1 MMLVSCSHD
10 IILLLFRDTP
20 LHGFKTCFMVHF
32 LPLFKKETLK
42 SPICTHSKGVKNKGA
57 RKKMVDI
64 ILVLAIVVPILF
76 VIYVAISSLRI
87 VRPTEKGLVERFGK
101 YHRFVQGGI
110 TFLVPFADRIIKVN
124 VTERMTPVQ
133 RQDVI
138 TKDKV
143 FMGVDAVV
151 FYRIK
156 QDELSV
162 KASQYAVASFAAQ
175 IDTLARTVLRDIIG
189 GMDMSVANTSR
200 PVINTSLKVA
210 LDEQTEKWGIEI
222 VRAEIKDLEP
232 PRELIISM
240 ESVLKADND
249 RQAAEKTAIAQ
260 ATLASGQKN
269 AAIQVAEGQKQA
281 AILQADGQKIATIA
295 IAEGDAQATKLRN
308 EALTT
313 YFKDSAIVFKQLET
327 IATSLENN
335 TKIIVPEGKALSL
348 ILNEQENLSKSTIIP
363 ITPPQQQ
370 KSMKQ

>member
-1 MMLVSCSHD
+1 
-10 IILLLFRDTP
+10 
-20 LHGFKTCFMVHF
+20 
-32 LPLFKKETLK
+32 
-42 SPICTHSKGVKNKGA
+42 
-57 RKKMVDI
+57 MVDL
-64 ILVLAIVVPILF
+64 ILVLAIVVPLVVIL
-76 VIYVAISSLRI
+76 YALISSLRI

-101 YHRFVQGGI
+101 YHRFVEGGI
-110 TFLVPFADRIIKVN
+110 TLLVPFVDRIIKVN

-156 QDELSV
+156 QDEPSV
-162 KASQYAVASFAAQ
+162 KASQYAVASFASQ

-189 GMDMSVANTSR
+189 GMDMAIANTSR
-200 PVINTSLKVA
+200 PIINASLKNA

-232 PRELIISM
+232 PRELIVSM
-240 ESVLKADND
+240 ESVLKADNE

-281 AILQADGQKIATIA
+281 AILSSEGQKIATIQ

-313 YFKDSAIVFKQLET
+313 YFKDSAITFKQLET
-327 IATSLENN
+327 ISASLMNN
-335 TKIIVPEGKALSL
+335 TKIIVPEGKAISL
-348 ILNEQENLSKSTIIP
+348 ILNEQEHLSKATILPIP
-363 ITPPQQQ
+363 PPPTQ
-370 KSMKQ
+370 KSVKQM

>member
-1 MMLVSCSHD
+1 
-10 IILLLFRDTP
+10 
-20 LHGFKTCFMVHF
+20 
-32 LPLFKKETLK
+32 
-42 SPICTHSKGVKNKGA
+42 
-57 RKKMVDI
+57 MVDL
-64 ILVLAIVVPILF
+64 ILILAIVVPLVVLLYLF
-76 VIYVAISSLRI
+76 FSTVRI
-87 VRPTEKGLVERFGK
+87 VRPTEKGLVERLGK
-101 YHRFVQGGI
+101 YHRFVEGGV
-110 TFLVPFADRIIKVN
+110 TFLFPIIDRIIRVN
-124 VTERMTPVQ
+124 ITERMTPVQ

-151 FYRIK
+151 FYKIK
-156 QDELSV
+156 TDEISV
-162 KASQYAVASFAAQ
+162 KASQYNVAVFAAQ

-189 GMDMSVANTSR
+189 GMDMAIANTSR
-200 PVINTSLKVA
+200 PVINANLKVA

-222 VRAEIKDLEP
+222 IRAEIKDLEP

-281 AILQADGQKIATIA
+281 AILQAEGQKTATIA
-295 IAEGDAQATKLRN
+295 IAEGDAQATRLRN

-313 YFKDSAIVFKQLET
+313 YFKDSAITFKQLDT
-327 IATSLENN
+327 ISSALANN

-348 ILNEQENLSKSTIIP
+348 ILNEQENLTKGTIIP
-363 ITPPQQQ
+363 IPQS
-370 KSMKQ
+370 KAVTK

>member
-1 MMLVSCSHD
+1 
-10 IILLLFRDTP
+10 
-20 LHGFKTCFMVHF
+20 
-32 LPLFKKETLK
+32 
-42 SPICTHSKGVKNKGA
+42 
-57 RKKMVDI
+57 MVDL
-64 ILVLAIVVPILF
+64 ILILAIIIPLIVIL
-76 VIYVAISSLRI
+76 YAIVSSLRI

-101 YHRFVQGGI
+101 YHRFVEGGI
-110 TFLVPFADRIIKVN
+110 TLLVPFVDRIIKVN
-124 VTERMTPVQ
+124 ITERMTPVQ

-156 QDELSV
+156 QDEQSV

-189 GMDMSVANTSR
+189 GMDMAIANTSR
-200 PVINTSLKVA
+200 PIINASLKNA

-232 PRELIISM
+232 PRELIVSM
-240 ESVLKADND
+240 ESVLKADNE

-281 AILQADGQKIATIA
+281 AILQAEGQKTATIE

-313 YFKDSAIVFKQLET
+313 YFKDSAITFKQLDT
-327 IATSLENN
+327 ISTSLQNN
-335 TKIIVPEGKALSL
+335 TKIIVPEGKAISL
-348 ILNEQENLSKSTIIP
+348 ILNEQENLSKATIIP
-363 ITPPQQQ
+363 IPPPPTQ
-370 KSMKQ
+370 KSSRQM

>member
-1 MMLVSCSHD
+1 MSE
-10 IILLLFRDTP
+10 ILQ
-20 LHGFKTCFMVHF
+20 
-32 LPLFKKETLK
+32 
-42 SPICTHSKGVKNKGA
+42 
-57 RKKMVDI
+57 
-64 ILVLAIVVPILF
+64 VLAIIVPI
-76 VIYVAISSLRI
+76 VIVAYALLSSLRI
-87 VRPTEKGLVERFGK
+87 VRPTERGLVERFGK

-110 TFLVPFADRIIKVN
+110 TLLVPFVDHIIKVN

-138 TKDKV
+138 TRDKV

-156 QDELSV
+156 QDEISV
-162 KASQYAVASFAAQ
+162 KASQYNVASFAAQ

-200 PVINTSLKVA
+200 PIINTSLKTA

-281 AILQADGQKIATIA
+281 AILQAEGQKTATIE

-313 YFKDSAIVFKQLET
+313 YFKDSAITFKQLDT
-327 IATSLENN
+327 ITASLQNN
-335 TKIIVPEGKALSL
+335 TKIIVPEGKAISL
-348 ILNEQENLSKSTIIP
+348 ILNEQENLSKATILPIP
-363 ITPPQQQ
+363 TPPQTKAKTQ
-370 KSMKQ
+370 

>member
-1 MMLVSCSHD
+1 
-10 IILLLFRDTP
+10 
-20 LHGFKTCFMVHF
+20 
-32 LPLFKKETLK
+32 
-42 SPICTHSKGVKNKGA
+42 
-57 RKKMVDI
+57 MVDL
-64 ILVLAIVVPILF
+64 ILVLAIVVPLVVILYAL
-76 VIYVAISSLRI
+76 VSSLRI

-101 YHRFVQGGI
+101 YHRFVEGGI
-110 TFLVPFADRIIKVN
+110 TLLVPFVDRIIKVN

-156 QDELSV
+156 QDEQSV

-189 GMDMSVANTSR
+189 GMDMAIANTSR
-200 PVINTSLKVA
+200 PIINASLKNA

-232 PRELIISM
+232 PRELIVSM
-240 ESVLKADND
+240 ESVLKADNE

-281 AILQADGQKIATIA
+281 AILSSEGQKIATIQ

-313 YFKDSAIVFKQLET
+313 YFKDSAITFKQLDT
-327 IATSLENN
+327 ISASLMNN
-335 TKIIVPEGKALSL
+335 TKIIVPEGKAISL
-348 ILNEQENLSKSTIIP
+348 ILNEQENLAKATIIP
-363 ITPPQQQ
+363 IPPPSTQ
-370 KSMKQ
+370 KSGRQM

>member
-1 MMLVSCSHD
+1 
-10 IILLLFRDTP
+10 
-20 LHGFKTCFMVHF
+20 
-32 LPLFKKETLK
+32 
-42 SPICTHSKGVKNKGA
+42 
-57 RKKMVDI
+57 MVDPLLILAI
-64 ILVLAIVVPILF
+64 IVPFLVLVYAFFSTI
-76 VIYVAISSLRI
+76 RI
-87 VRPTEKGLVERFGK
+87 VRPTEKGLVERLGK
-101 YHRFVQGGI
+101 YRRFVEGGV
-110 TFLVPFADRIIKVN
+110 TFLFPFVDRIIKVN
-124 VTERMTPVQ
+124 ITERMTPVQ

-138 TKDKV
+138 TRDKV

-156 QDELSV
+156 PDEISV
-162 KASQYAVASFAAQ
+162 KASQYNVNNFSAQ

-200 PVINTSLKVA
+200 PIINTSLKTA

-232 PRELIISM
+232 PKELIISM

-281 AILQADGQKIATIA
+281 AILQAEGQKTATIA

-313 YFKDSAIVFKQLET
+313 YFKDSAIVFKQLDT
-327 IATSLENN
+327 ITSSLQNN
-335 TKIIVPEGKALSL
+335 TKIIVPEGKAISL
-348 ILNEQENLSKSTIIP
+348 ILNEQENLSKATIIP
-363 ITPPQQQ
+363 ITPPGQQ
-370 KSMKQ
+370 KSTKQM

>member
-1 MMLVSCSHD
+1 
-10 IILLLFRDTP
+10 
-20 LHGFKTCFMVHF
+20 
-32 LPLFKKETLK
+32 
-42 SPICTHSKGVKNKGA
+42 
-57 RKKMVDI
+57 MVDP
-64 ILVLAIVVPILF
+64 ILILAIVVPIVVLLYLF
-76 VIYVAISSLRI
+76 ISTVRI
-87 VRPTEKGLVERFGK
+87 VRPTEKGLVERLGK
-101 YHRFVQGGI
+101 YHRFVEGGV
-110 TFLVPFADRIIKVN
+110 TFLFPIIDRIIRVN
-124 VTERMTPVQ
+124 ITERMTPVQ

-151 FYRIK
+151 FYKIK
-156 QDELSV
+156 PDEPSV
-162 KASQYAVASFAAQ
+162 KASQYYVANFAAQ

-189 GMDMSVANTSR
+189 GMDMAIANTSR
-200 PVINTSLKVA
+200 PVINANLKVA

-222 VRAEIKDLEP
+222 IRAEIKDLEP

-281 AILQADGQKIATIA
+281 AILQAEGQKTATVA
-295 IAEGDAQATKLRN
+295 IAEGDAQATRLRN

-313 YFKDSAIVFKQLET
+313 YFKDSAITFKQLDT
-327 IATSLENN
+327 ISTALANN

-348 ILNEQENLSKSTIIP
+348 ILNEQENLTKGTIIP
-363 ITPPQQQ
+363 IPQA
-370 KSMKQ
+370 KAASK

>member
-1 MMLVSCSHD
+1 
-10 IILLLFRDTP
+10 
-20 LHGFKTCFMVHF
+20 
-32 LPLFKKETLK
+32 
-42 SPICTHSKGVKNKGA
+42 
-57 RKKMVDI
+57 MVDL
-64 ILVLAIVVPILF
+64 ILVLAIVVPLIVIL
-76 VIYVAISSLRI
+76 YALISSLRI

-101 YHRFVQGGI
+101 YQRFVEGGI
-110 TFLVPFADRIIKVN
+110 TILVPFVDRIIKVN

-156 QDELSV
+156 QEEQSV

-189 GMDMSVANTSR
+189 GMDMAIANTSR
-200 PVINTSLKVA
+200 PIINASLKNA

-232 PRELIISM
+232 PRELIVSM
-240 ESVLKADND
+240 ESVLKADNE

-281 AILQADGQKIATIA
+281 AILSSEGQKIATIQ

-313 YFKDSAIVFKQLET
+313 YFKDSAITFKQLDT
-327 IATSLENN
+327 ISASLMNN
-335 TKIIVPEGKALSL
+335 TKIIVPEGKAISL
-348 ILNEQENLSKSTIIP
+348 ILNEQENLAKATIIP
-363 ITPPQQQ
+363 IPPPPTQ
-370 KSMKQ
+370 KSGRQM

>member
-1 MMLVSCSHD
+1 
-10 IILLLFRDTP
+10 
-20 LHGFKTCFMVHF
+20 
-32 LPLFKKETLK
+32 
-42 SPICTHSKGVKNKGA
+42 
-57 RKKMVDI
+57 MVD
-64 ILVLAIVVPILF
+64 VVQVVAIVVSLV
-76 VIYVAISSLRI
+76 VIMYVVVSSLRI

-110 TFLVPFADRIIKVN
+110 TFLVPFVDRIIKVN

-156 QDELSV
+156 PEEASV
-162 KASQYAVASFAAQ
+162 KASQYYVANFAAQ

-200 PVINTSLKVA
+200 PIINEKLKEA

-232 PRELIISM
+232 PKELILSM

-281 AILQADGQKIATIA
+281 AILQAEGQKTATIE

-313 YFKDSAIVFKQLET
+313 YFKDSAVVFKQLET
-327 IATSLENN
+327 IATSLQNN
-335 TKIIVPEGKALSL
+335 TKIIVPEGKAISL
-348 ILNEQENLSKSTIIP
+348 ILNEQENLSKATIIP
-363 ITPPQQQ
+363 VTQSQQQ
-370 KSMKQ
+370 KKSY

>member
-1 MMLVSCSHD
+1 
-10 IILLLFRDTP
+10 
-20 LHGFKTCFMVHF
+20 
-32 LPLFKKETLK
+32 
-42 SPICTHSKGVKNKGA
+42 
-57 RKKMVDI
+57 MVDI
-64 ILVLAIVVPILF
+64 ILVIAIVVPLL
-76 VIYVAISSLRI
+76 VIIYALVSSLRI

-101 YHRFVQGGI
+101 YHRFVEGGI
-110 TFLVPFADRIIKVN
+110 TLLVPFVDRIIRVN

-156 QDELSV
+156 QDEISV

-189 GMDMSVANTSR
+189 GMDMAIANTSR
-200 PVINTSLKVA
+200 PIINASLKIA

-240 ESVLKADND
+240 ESVLKADNE

-281 AILQADGQKIATIA
+281 AILQAEGQKTATVA

-313 YFKDSAIVFKQLET
+313 YFKDSAITFKQLDT
-327 IATSLENN
+327 ISASLQNN
-335 TKIIVPEGKALSL
+335 TKIIVPEGKAISL
-348 ILNEQENLSKSTIIP
+348 ILNEQENLSKGTIIP
-363 ITPPQQQ
+363 IPPSQ
-370 KSMKQ
+370 KSSKQM

>member
-1 MMLVSCSHD
+1 
-10 IILLLFRDTP
+10 
-20 LHGFKTCFMVHF
+20 
-32 LPLFKKETLK
+32 
-42 SPICTHSKGVKNKGA
+42 
-57 RKKMVDI
+57 MVDAIQI
-64 ILVLAIVVPILF
+64 IAIVIPLVVI
-76 VIYVAISSLRI
+76 IYVIISSLRI
-87 VRPTEKGLVERFGK
+87 VRPTEKGLVERLGK

-110 TFLVPFADRIIKVN
+110 TFLVPFVDRIIKVN
-124 VTERMTPVQ
+124 TTERMTPVQ

-151 FYRIK
+151 FYKIK
-156 QDELSV
+156 PDEISV
-162 KASQYAVASFAAQ
+162 KASQYNVASFAAQ

-189 GMDMSVANTSR
+189 GMDMTIANTSR
-200 PVINTSLKVA
+200 PVINTSLKTA

-222 VRAEIKDLEP
+222 IRAEIKDLEP
-232 PRELIISM
+232 PKELIISM

-281 AILQADGQKIATIA
+281 TILQAEGQKTATIA

-313 YFKDSAIVFKQLET
+313 YFKDSAVVFKQLET
-327 IATSLENN
+327 IATALQNN
-335 TKIIVPEGKALSL
+335 TKIIVPEGKAISL
-348 ILNEQENLSKSTIIP
+348 ILNEQENLSKATIIP
-363 ITPPQQQ
+363 VTQPQQQ
-370 KSMKQ
+370 KNSKQM